1 MNVQDLRDRKGKE
14 KIIMLTAYDYQM
26 AKIID
31 ACGIDLILVG
41 DSLGNVVKGD
51 GDTKNVSMDDVLY
64 HTSAV
69 ARGAKKT
76 GVIGDVPINSD
87 RTPEEALRNA
97 RRLVEAGAHAIKLE
111 GFKPEATKTIL
122 DGGIPVMGHVGMLP
136 QTAETYRVKGKE
148 PEDAERILNDASGLD
163 ELGVFSMVVE
173 CVPEALARKIT
184 QAVKAP
190 TISAG
195 AGKYCDGQNL
205 NMHDI
210 LGMDDSWAPKFVKK
224 YVNLNKIIKDVITQF
239 KQEVLSGTF
248 PDDAHTYH

>member
-1 MNVQDLRDRKGKE
+1 MNVQNLRDKKGGE
-14 KIIMLTAYDYQM
+14 KIIMLTAYDYSM

-31 ACGIDLILVG
+31 TCGIDLILVG

-51 GDTKNVSMDDVLY
+51 MGTKNVSIEDVLY
-64 HTSAV
+64 HTLAV

-76 GVIGDVPINSD
+76 GIIGDMPINSD

-97 RRLVEAGAHAIKLE
+97 RRLIEAGAHAIKLE
-111 GFKPEATKTIL
+111 GFKPKAIQAIL

-148 PEDAERILNDASGLD
+148 PEDAERILNDASRLD

-173 CVPEALARKIT
+173 CVPESLARRIT
-184 QAVKAP
+184 EAVKAV

-205 NMHDI
+205 NLYDI

-224 YVNLNKIIKDVITQF
+224 YANLNKTIKDVIAQF
-239 KQEVLSGTF
+239 KQEVVSGTF